1 MNPTEILESLQKEI
15 ILLTEE
21 CTKPTNKAARGRA
34 RSTALRIK
42 NLANEF
48 KKAYPKTVE

>member
-1 MNPTEILESLQKEI
+1 MNYTEILETLQKEVI
-15 ILLTEE
+15 TLTEE
-21 CTKPTNKAARGRA
+21 CAKPTVKSARGRA

>member
-1 MNPTEILESLQKEI
+1 MNSTEILETLQKEI
-15 ILLTEE
+15 TLLAEE
-21 CTKPTNKAARGRA
+21 CSKPNNKAARGRA

-48 KKAYPKTVE
+48 KKAYPKNVE